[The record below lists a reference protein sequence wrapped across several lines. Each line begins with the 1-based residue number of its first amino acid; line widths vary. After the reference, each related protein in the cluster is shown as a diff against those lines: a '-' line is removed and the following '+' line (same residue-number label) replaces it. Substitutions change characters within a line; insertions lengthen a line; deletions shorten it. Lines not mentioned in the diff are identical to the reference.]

1 MNEKQYNDLI
11 KNELEKNEDSFY
23 SGIPMNKQKTWE
35 LIEYRLEK
43 KKLIPLWFYYAVASL
58 ILLFG
63 FNIFFSQKLNLKEKE
78 IAGLKQQINIL
89 TKEKSKQVSQYI
101 YQTDTVHIIKKQLVY
116 VPEKQIKTIVVHDTI
131 TQLFVQTDTVYIEK
145 QETELI
151 ASENSNLLNNQT
163 DIEIQDTP
171 KLKRKKRR
179 NFIIRIGKP
188 PLINPNEKNLASPLL
203 SFKSGRGN

>member
-1 MNEKQYNDLI
+1 M
-11 KNELEKNEDSFY
+11 
-23 SGIPMNKQKTWE
+23 
-35 LIEYRLEK
+35 
-43 KKLIPLWFYYAVASL
+43 
-58 ILLFG
+58 
-63 FNIFFSQKLNLKEKE
+63 
-78 IAGLKQQINIL
+78 
-89 TKEKSKQVSQYI
+89 
-101 YQTDTVHIIKKQLVY
+101 VY

-171 KLKRKKRR
+171 KLKRKKKR

-188 PLINPNEKNLASPLL
+188 H
-203 SFKSGRGN
+203 